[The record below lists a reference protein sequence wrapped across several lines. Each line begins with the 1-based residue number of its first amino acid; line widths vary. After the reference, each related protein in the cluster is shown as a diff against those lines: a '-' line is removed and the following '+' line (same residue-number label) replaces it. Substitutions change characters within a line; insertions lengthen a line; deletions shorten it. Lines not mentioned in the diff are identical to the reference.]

1 MSKSSEP
8 MQYAAN
14 RLEGAILRGLEH
26 ALAVNLIEPQ
36 DDTISPPMANYSTEI
51 QEFMDFGDWDLFL
64 AGGGSFDWPSDM
76 VNDHSG
82 FMTSG
87 SPT

>member
-26 ALAVNLIEPQ
+26 ALAVNLMEPQ
-36 DDTISPPMANYSTEI
+36 DDTTSPPLAQTGMEI
-51 QEFMDFGDWDLFL
+51 QEFMDFGDWDLFT
-64 AGGGSFDWPSDM
+64 AGGGSFDWLS
-76 VNDHSG
+76 VAANDHPYYPAP
-82 FMTSG
+82 G
-87 SPT
+87 SLT